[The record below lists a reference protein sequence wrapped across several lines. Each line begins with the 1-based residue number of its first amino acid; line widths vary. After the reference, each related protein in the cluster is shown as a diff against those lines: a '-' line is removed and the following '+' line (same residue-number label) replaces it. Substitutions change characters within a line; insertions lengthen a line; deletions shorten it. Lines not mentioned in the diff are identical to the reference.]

1 MAVSMS
7 VPPTMATAPV
17 LRIAVVD
24 DDLPLLDA
32 LERGLLD
39 AGEHHVVALSKFED
53 AKQMLRSTPFNV
65 LITDVRLGAFNGLQL
80 AVLAKDVNPD
90 LTLIVFSGYDDPVL
104 REEAERLGGTYLIKP
119 VLTSELLAV
128 IRSKTNSSSD
138 AR

>member
-1 MAVSMS
+1 MAVSLH
-7 VPPTMATAPV
+7 VPPVMATAPA

-24 DDLPLLDA
+24 DDVALLDA

-65 LITDVRLGAFNGLQL
+65 LITDVRLGAYNGLQL

-90 LTLIVFSGYDDPVL
+90 VTLIVFSGYDDPVL
-104 REEAERLGGTYLIKP
+104 REEAERLGASYLIKP

-128 IRSKTNSSSD
+128 VRAKSKSSSD
-138 AR
+138 V